1 MQQVTLHFI
10 YYLFNLTTVIFPIL
24 YFISSLSNLN
34 FCHFSTFHKDVP
46 PPTLFELPYQQQKM
60 GAVSLVDQD
69 TWVFIFVMAMND
81 YVSNFPSK
89 QMFLH
94 CNYKISTLV
103 LQIHI
108 PFHIIDE
115 DRNTHTTISFYMVDK
130 HKNLT
135 DQMCRTEI
143 PPTKSVESPMHT
155 TLCCPFFP
163 KCYNARPYM
172 TYVQCQSQKNE
183 NTV

>member
-1 MQQVTLHFI
+1 
-10 YYLFNLTTVIFPIL
+10 
-24 YFISSLSNLN
+24 
-34 FCHFSTFHKDVP
+34 
-46 PPTLFELPYQQQKM
+46 M

-89 QMFLH
+89 QKFLH

-115 DRNTHTTISFYMVDK
+115 DRNTHTTISFYNMVDK
-130 HKNLT
+130 HRNLN
-135 DQMCRTEI
+135 DQMLWT
-143 PPTKSVESPMHT
+143 
-155 TLCCPFFP
+155 
-163 KCYNARPYM
+163 
-172 TYVQCQSQKNE
+172 
-183 NTV
+183 